1 MENEQFYKASIE
13 KQSHT
18 SCQFEKTHEAPFS
31 GNSYRDGLPSTT
43 LKTMKVPLVLHVR
56 IT

>member
-18 SCQFEKTHEAPFS
+18 SCQFEKTHEAPFRVTVIEMDCQAPRTRPWKS
-31 GNSYRDGLPSTT
+31 P
-43 LKTMKVPLVLHVR
+43 
-56 IT
+56 